1 MSANIKFEKDL
12 YSWVLIPAIGVN
24 FNSFCTIVA
33 ICFLCFNIVIEFN
46 RH

>member
-12 YSWVLIPAIGVN
+12 YSWVLIPTIGVN
-24 FNSFCTIVA
+24 
-33 ICFLCFNIVIEFN
+33 CFLCINVVIEFN